1 MINADQLNDFLLRY
15 EGYGPR
21 YTSYPTALHF
31 RDDFPLNSYLEQ
43 VTESNQHPVPK
54 SLSLYIHVPFCA
66 SLCYYCGCN
75 KVVTRNM
82 SRADE
87 YIELLSKEI
96 ALKAPLFESGRLV
109 EQIHFGGGTPTFMST
124 DQIKEILEL
133 LAQSFHFGLPQKL
146 EMGIEI
152 DPRSVT
158 VDDIDEL
165 VGLGF
170 NRFSFGIQDFNPE
183 VQKAVNREQSS
194 EQIEAL
200 VTRARALGVSSISFD
215 LIYGLPKQTRAS
227 FDETLKEVLRIK
239 PDRLAL
245 YNYAHM
251 PDRMPAQ
258 RLINAE
264 ELPSSAEK
272 IHILSDSIVGLGDE
286 GYTYIGMDHFALPSD
301 SLVKAQEN
309 GSLQRNFQGYSTHAE
324 TDLIGLGVSAISKV
338 NHSFSQNVTKI
349 SEYREK
355 LANDELPLYKGLIMS
370 SDDIVRSD
378 LIQRIMCGEFISKAA
393 FGNEHLIDFDTYF
406 KRELEN
412 LSQFVED
419 DLVLLNNDGIQV
431 TELGRVFL
439 RNIAMTFDH
448 YLARGEQQ
456 NVEIPRYS
464 KTV

>member
-1 MINADQLNDFLLRY
+1 
-15 EGYGPR
+15 
-21 YTSYPTALHF
+21 
-31 RDDFPLNSYLEQ
+31 
-43 VTESNQHPVPK
+43 
-54 SLSLYIHVPFCA
+54 
-66 SLCYYCGCN
+66 
-75 KVVTRNM
+75 
-82 SRADE
+82 
-87 YIELLSKEI
+87 
-96 ALKAPLFESGRLV
+96 
-109 EQIHFGGGTPTFMST
+109 
-124 DQIKEILEL
+124 
-133 LAQSFHFGLPQKL
+133 
-146 EMGIEI
+146 MGIEI

-170 NRFSFGIQDFNPE
+170 NRFSFGIQVFNPE
-183 VQKAVNREQSS
+183 VQKAVNREQSI

-200 VTRARALGVSSISFD
+200 VARARALGVSSISFD

-258 RLINAE
+258 HLINAE

-286 GYTYIGMDHFALPSD
+286 GYSYIGMDHFALPSD

-309 GSLQRNFQGYSTHAE
+309 GSLQHNFQGYSTHAE
-324 TDLIGLGVSAISKV
+324 TGLIGLGVSAISKV

-349 SEYREK
+349 SEYREQ

-406 KRELEN
+406 KRDLEN
-412 LSQFVED
+412 LSQFVKD